1 MVNYVEEG
9 FFKKGK
15 DVADLS
21 KATKKNLMEDEK

>member
-15 DVADLS
+15 KVADLS
-21 KATKKNLMEDEK
+21 KATKKNLMEIK